1 MNKALT
7 QPPVLI
13 SPIPLT
19 EDDIREVQEMY
30 FKEYG
35 EKINSDR
42 ARQEAIRILM
52 AIKTAFKPIPKPEI
66 NGSIDNSPQIG

>member
-1 MNKALT
+1 MRNKFIT
-7 QPPVLI
+7 QPVLV
-13 SPIPLT
+13 SPIPLD

-35 EKINSDR
+35 EKIDSNK

-52 AIKTAFKPIPKPEI
+52 AIKAAFKPIPKSEI
-66 NGSIDNSPQIG
+66 NGSVDNSPQIR